1 MKEFIKYFSEIS
13 ELCQKLSDTYNDLSF
28 DKDIDATEV
37 MTLTYLKLVNINTK
51 SISLLLENDLYIP
64 TILISRNIF
73 EAFFNLNWVFE
84 VESQDERREQV
95 YRLEGEPY
103 FNFEK
108 ELKLME
114 EEQKEEITTWKKEVV
129 EDLRRITIQEMKDF
143 PHLITKDKNGNLVF
157 KTPPNFADRMRAHRL
172 KFYHIYRFTSFFT
185 HPTPRIKEFLLSKSI
200 NGQTPLEYI
209 SEPLSQMYTYIIL
222 YISSIM
228 EYSRI
233 LFEDF
238 SPSYK
243 VERKLIIDR
252 IKEIINESNKNYFG
266 FKKETT

>member
-84 VESQDERREQV
+84 VESQDERRERV

-114 EEQKEEITTWKKEVV
+114 EEQKG
-129 EDLRRITIQEMKDF
+129 
-143 PHLITKDKNGNLVF
+143 GN
-157 KTPPNFADRMRAHRL
+157 N
-172 KFYHIYRFTSFFT
+172 
-185 HPTPRIKEFLLSKSI
+185 
-200 NGQTPLEYI
+200 NLEKR
-209 SEPLSQMYTYIIL
+209 
-222 YISSIM
+222 SS
-228 EYSRI
+228 
-233 LFEDF
+233 
-238 SPSYK
+238 
-243 VERKLIIDR
+243 
-252 IKEIINESNKNYFG
+252 
-266 FKKETT
+266 

>member
-1 MKEFIKYFSEIS
+1 MKEYIKYFTEIS
-13 ELCQKLSDTYNDLSF
+13 ELCQRLTDTYNDLSF

-51 SISLLLENDLYIP
+51 SIAILLENDLYIP
-64 TILISRNIF
+64 TILICRNII

-84 VESQDERREQV
+84 VESQDERRERV

-114 EEQKEEITTWKKEVV
+114 EEQKKDKTTWRKEVV
-129 EDLRRITIQEMKDF
+129 EELRNMTTQEMKEF
-143 PHLITKDKNGNLVF
+143 PHLVTKDKNGNLVF
-157 KTPPNFADRMRAHRL
+157 KTPPNFADRMGMHRL

-185 HPTPRIKEFLLSKSI
+185 HPTPRLKEFLLNDSI
-200 NGQTPLEYI
+200 NEQTPLEYI

-222 YISSIM
+222 YIFSIM
-228 EYSRI
+228 EYSRK
-233 LFEDF
+233 LFQDISSDF
-238 SPSYK
+238 K
-243 VERKLIIDR
+243 DEREAIINR
-252 IKEIINESNKNYFG
+252 IKEILHELNKNYFG
-266 FKKETT
+266 FGEETI